1 MAKAAPSLEDY
12 LELLDSMDSKDRL
25 EGIAALRRYASH
37 RKVTQAVFELRND
50 PDRAVRQAARELLEE
65 ADRRTSES
73 LSLPGAEAKERDLY
87 LNELLQTLKAA
98 DPTDRVTALK
108 ELRQLD
114 DPRAIEAV
122 EKCKKDSNRVIRM
135 LAEEAS
141 KARAEAIVRP
151 KTSTWEG
158 NVMTSSPVSEKPKK
172 KDWREEKASRL
183 GPELVP
189 WIGLAYLA
197 VGLPFAAICLYLWL
211 GRQGAFD
218 PTKLGLFDARFAPS
232 ASQYDL
238 LTSRLGVPNDA
249 LTLSVTFA
257 IASFQTIGGLG
268 MMLRYDGGRKAILLF
283 HALLFLFGMLL
294 PGTLMK
300 FLPGIFSVIIVY
312 YLTRPQI
319 IATFKGGKKT
329 DVPPDKADYGD
340 MERKVW

>member
-1 MAKAAPSLEDY
+1 MAQAAPSLEDY
-12 LELLDSMDSKDRL
+12 LKLLDSMDAQDRL
-25 EGIAALRRYASH
+25 EGIEALRRYASH
-37 RKVTQAVFELRND
+37 RKVTQAVFDLRND
-50 PDRAVRQAARELLEE
+50 PDRRVRTAARELLEE

-73 LSLPGAEAKERDLY
+73 LSLPGAQAEERDLY
-87 LNELLQTLKAA
+87 LNELLAALNAA

-108 ELRQLD
+108 ELRQLE

-122 EKCKKDSNRVIRM
+122 ERCKKDGNRVVRM

-141 KARAEAIVRP
+141 KTRKEAVVRP
-151 KTSTWEG
+151 KTSSFEG
-158 NVMTSSPVSEKPKK
+158 NVMVSSPVSEKQK
-172 KDWREEKASRL
+172 KDWREERASRL

-197 VGLPFAAICLYLWL
+197 TGLPFAAICLYLWL

-218 PTKLGLFDARFAPS
+218 PAGLSLFDARFAPS
-232 ASQYDL
+232 PTQYEL
-238 LTSRLGVPNDA
+238 LKSRLGIPNDA

-257 IASFQTIGGLG
+257 VATFQTIGGLG
-268 MMLRYDGGRKAILLF
+268 LMLRLDGGRKAILLF
-283 HALLFLFGMLL
+283 HAAFFLFGMLL

-300 FLPGIFSVIIVY
+300 FLPGAASVIIVY

-319 IATFKGGKKT
+319 VATFKGGKKPE
-329 DVPPDKADYGD
+329 VPPEKANYGD